1 MIADTPKWHQQC
13 ITEGIACICKVVLT
27 LWDAQVMNPSTMV
40 HSTIRGTAL
49 PPTQDV
55 TEMNVKNDGS
65 KYILGEEAL
74 AVAVT
79 WMILSLRLCID
90 VGTIQCPQCSF
101 KIGKELGVV

>member
-27 LWDAQVMNPSTMV
+27 LWDAQVMNLSIMV
-40 HSTIRGTAL
+40 HSTISGTAL

-55 TEMNVKNDGS
+55 TEIHVESGGS

-74 AVAVT
+74 A
-79 WMILSLRLCID
+79 
-90 VGTIQCPQCSF
+90 G
-101 KIGKELGVV
+101 G